1 MDEAFSV
8 AAKYQADLQIQRRKN
23 VLQEKQLMCHQ
34 GKLKNNESNVADL
47 ENEYVGKFISL
58 LDYLFMKMHSFHA
71 DFA

>member
-47 ENEYVGKFISL
+47 ENE
-58 LDYLFMKMHSFHA
+58 
-71 DFA
+71 